1 MAICQSLLLFHLYS
15 SDFACSIIIL
25 KELLWQLVF
34 VQSSFD
40 GFALDVFVWFFFC
53 CVLSTCIII
62 KEQLLMQ
69 QLHPNQ
75 RSIFILCQNHH
86 HHLQASFCEP
96 KKTRI
101 LKLAETSLALLVWK
115 IWFLLYVV
123 QNQGLNKKINCESK
137 ESENKIAKQQEAA
150 LICELCFATGS
161 CNRFWERFLQLDGSV
176 HRFWECFSQL
186 GQSVHEILLQRTEQ
200 NVLFT
205 LFWFRDL
212 EI

>member
-1 MAICQSLLLFHLYS
+1 MANCVC
-15 SDFACSIIIL
+15 AIIIR
-25 KELLWQLVF
+25 WVCSWC
-34 VQSSFD
+34 VC
-40 GFALDVFVWFFFC
+40 VVFFC
-53 CVLSTCIII
+53 CTCIII

-75 RSIFILCQNHH
+75 RSIFIVCQNHH
-86 HHLQASFCEP
+86 HHLQARFCKP
-96 KKTRI
+96 KKPESSSL
-101 LKLAETSLALLVWK
+101 LKPHSHSIFLWK

-176 HRFWECFSQL
+176 HKFWECFSQL
-186 GQSVHEILLQRTEQ
+186 GRWVHEILLQRTEQ